1 MAGMTE
7 DISCQIFIEDAEG
20 HHQQLDDDDLRDQHD
35 SSSSYTDGSISP
47 LSPASP
53 YGYPVSEEPPRY
65 MDGGQNIPLGR
76 TRRSSETALTA
87 VFPPS
92 FGARDRSASV
102 NGHQRHLSSPA
113 TPFAVNRN
121 ESFPYSDFLTPPL
134 YQRHPQPSLQVNTD
148 IPFGFCSPPPGSAS
162 PGLTPASSVSSSFAS
177 PEEYRPQSSGGYS
190 DHSDLSVVSP
200 PHESN
205 VVDNPYQ
212 PSTSLLLH
220 PEDSRGRTLWR
231 LDDDYLTPGSNS
243 RSLSLVSMPNLGDL
257 DHDFFNIIRSP
268 SVAPS
273 THSDSGIDSS
283 DILAHLDLNPSV
295 VTSDIFGDI
304 PEQQT
309 SRLGT
314 DASLSPTSYREQV
327 ASDAVARAS
336 QSRRTNAA
344 NYTCSE
350 CHQTFTAKHNLN
362 NHVNS
367 HYGVR
372 NFHCQVPNCNKAFGT
387 SHVRRRHMIKCHSES
402 AEAKKRKTRKR
413 LS

>member
-1 MAGMTE
+1 
-7 DISCQIFIEDAEG
+7 
-20 HHQQLDDDDLRDQHD
+20 
-35 SSSSYTDGSISP
+35 
-47 LSPASP
+47 
-53 YGYPVSEEPPRY
+53 

-76 TRRSSETALTA
+76 ARRSSETALTA

-162 PGLTPASSVSSSFAS
+162 PGLTPASSVSSPFAS

-243 RSLSLVSMPNLGDL
+243 RSLSLVSMPNLDDL
-257 DHDFFNIIRSP
+257 DHDFFNVIRSP

-304 PEQQT
+304 SEQQT
-309 SRLGT
+309 SRLVT

-344 NYTCSE
+344 NYTCPE

-362 NHVNS
+362 NHLNS

-372 NFHCQVPNCNKAFGT
+372 NFHCLVPDCDKAFGT